1 MAYFPLNM
9 YKNKLFLLFPEL
21 SDVIFCVWV
30 QCDAEIRCSPHT
42 HAEDCHRSFMQSGEG
57 NKLDEANYGTECH
70 STCRT
75 HTAQLCTQPGSRTD
89 LAKIHTITPRH
100 VQARTAE
107 TQKKT
112 HTQTHTSIHRENSKM
127 FALRGQEITCV
138 CSRSE
143 TCNTWQFFS
152 SAAWVSVCL
161 HKRVRGCV
169 S

>member
-1 MAYFPLNM
+1 
-9 YKNKLFLLFPEL
+9 
-21 SDVIFCVWV
+21 
-30 QCDAEIRCSPHT
+30 
-42 HAEDCHRSFMQSGEG
+42 MQPGEG

-75 HTAQLCTQPGSRTD
+75 HTVQLCTQPGSHTD

-100 VQARTAE
+100 VQARTTE

-112 HTQTHTSIHRENSKM
+112 HTQTHTSIHTENSKM

-143 TCNTWQFFS
+143 TCNTWQFFLCWMGECLLAQVRAWFCVLTS
-152 SAAWVSVCL
+152 VCVGLYVATIWPEQPTSLGWGFPLHHVLVSAAD
-161 HKRVRGCV
+161 
-169 S
+169 